1 MEYEFTEAAKV
12 VEEIDKALK
21 FIASSVE
28 EEAMVYERTLVATP
42 LRLAQHVLTKAR
54 DFLAKG
60 GPFAVDPSAF
70 PPSAAGLRLAEW
82 IEADR
87 AAYPASES
95 DNVVPRAIRSTWKDD
110 EEGGA

>member
-42 LRLAQHVLTKAR
+42 LCLAQHVLTKAR
-54 DFLAKG
+54 DFLAK
-60 GPFAVDPSAF
+60 
-70 PPSAAGLRLAEW
+70 
-82 IEADR
+82 
-87 AAYPASES
+87 
-95 DNVVPRAIRSTWKDD
+95 
-110 EEGGA
+110 EGGA